1 MADHNKTVLII
12 DDSPIIVARVRA
24 MLEGMP
30 LAATVMQAGSYAE
43 AFPLLE
49 SQRPGI
55 VLLDIN
61 IPGRNGLEVL
71 SELRLVRGTS
81 LPPVLILT
89 AYDSVTAAMEAA
101 RRGAVG
107 FLSKPITPDALRD
120 AVHNAII
127 QSQSAAEGD
136 QGENYLG

>member
-1 MADHNKTVLII
+1 MAHQNKTVLII

-43 AFPLLE
+43 ALPLLE

-61 IPGRNGLEVL
+61 LPDINGVEMLRRIKIAYPSTIVIMLSNQSGEFYRSRCNVL
-71 SELRLVRGTS
+71 
-81 LPPVLILT
+81 
-89 AYDSVTAAMEAA
+89 
-101 RRGAVG
+101 GASRFIDKSTEFDQVPHIIAS
-107 FLSKPITPDALRD
+107 FL
-120 AVHNAII
+120 
-127 QSQSAAEGD
+127 
-136 QGENYLG
+136 